1 MIYSIFMNDAE
12 FSILKKEIGERISNE
27 RSIRKI
33 SQNELA
39 RDIHYSKAQIGK
51 VERGECMVT
60 VEMAVVLSAYFE
72 VSLDYLLSAY
82 FGISLDYLI
91 LGKEDQDPEG
101 VLRAVYDRLDET
113 FSDIIFYL
121 ACHLLGH
128 RNAHRRRR

>member
-39 RDIHYSKAQIGK
+39 KDISYSKAQIGK

-60 VEMAVVLSAYFE
+60 VEMAVV
-72 VSLDYLLSAY
+72 LSAY